1 MKQIC
6 VISLARIISKTVK
19 IYKYKNSVSCLDYI
33 NHMFQCRK
41 LHNLIILILEDNM
54 RFCRF
59 CMYWQCNCQCSLHK
73 LIDLETVHA
82 MLKKWVSKPYLKTLH
97 SVTTF
102 FPILLH
108 TQESPFKFLCQIV
121 SPYFGLSD
129 TLPQGFLFSILVHIL
144 LVFLMG
150 YQQGRFVVFTQ
161 TRQENIFVKTNSQL
175 QQPYSTTTP
184 SYLIFHN

>member
-19 IYKYKNSVSCLDYI
+19 IYKYKISVSCLDYI

-108 TQESPFKFLCQIV
+108 TQESPFKFLCQMV
-121 SPYFGLSD
+121 WSQRYSTPRFSLLNLGTYFTGLLNG
-129 TLPQGFLFSILVHIL
+129 LP
-144 LVFLMG
+144 
-150 YQQGRFVVFTQ
+150 
-161 TRQENIFVKTNSQL
+161 TRQVRSIYTNS
-175 QQPYSTTTP
+175 SRKH
-184 SYLIFHN
+184 IC